1 LCYIWADSGKTIPPA
16 KAAKK
21 SGGHMREQLR
31 KSITTL
37 VFVVGFPLAW
47 AVFAQAPQ
55 SPLTFKPDAPDRYI
69 VVPGDT
75 LWGISQRY
83 TDSPWRWAEL
93 WNMNKEQVK
102 NPHRI
107 YPGDVIV
114 LDRSK
119 GQLALDASQKTI
131 KLSPSVRAGS
141 LAKQELPSI
150 PPGVIEPFLTR
161 PLVVEPDGLDNA
173 PTIVGTEENRVVLGA
188 GNIAFVRGIAGS
200 KEQTWYVYR
209 RGNPLVDPDTNRT
222 LGYEAI
228 YLGTAQVTRSGDPTT
243 VQLINVVQEV
253 GSGDKLVPA
262 GRPQLVNYAPRAPT
276 SQVKGRVMGVYGGI
290 GRVGEAGT
298 NSIIT
303 INRGKADGLDVD
315 SVVALYSAG
324 VPVTDATRPK
334 GSTDSTL
341 KVDDERYG
349 LAFVFRAFD
358 RISYALVMRISRP
371 VRPLDVV
378 QNP

>member
-1 LCYIWADSGKTIPPA
+1 VAC
-16 KAAKK
+16 
-21 SGGHMREQLR
+21 
-31 KSITTL
+31 
-37 VFVVGFPLAW
+37 FPLSWPAL
-47 AVFAQAPQ
+47 AQAPQ
-55 SPLTFKPDAPDRYI
+55 SPITFKPDAPDRYI
-69 VVPGDT
+69 VMPGDT

-83 TDSPWRWAEL
+83 TDSPWRWTEL
-93 WNMNKEQVK
+93 WNLNKEQLK

-119 GQLALDASQKTI
+119 GQLAVDASQKTV
-131 KLSPSVRAGS
+131 KLSPSARSQS
-141 LAKQELPSI
+141 LARQEIPAI
-150 PPGVIEPFLTR
+150 PPAVIEPFLTR
-161 PLVVEPDGLDNA
+161 PLVIEADGLDNA

-188 GNIAFVRGIAGS
+188 GNLAFVRGIGAS
-200 KEQTWYVYR
+200 KEQTWYLYR
-209 RGNPLVDPDTNRT
+209 RGKPLVDPDTSRT

-228 YLGTAQVTRSGDPTT
+228 YLGTAQLTRAGDPAT
-243 VQLINVVQEV
+243 VQLVNVVQEV
-253 GSGDKLVPA
+253 SSGDKLVPA
-262 GRPQLVNYAPRAPT
+262 GRPQIVTYAPRAPA

-303 INRGKADGLDVD
+303 INRGKADGLDVG

-324 VPVTDATRPK
+324 VTVADATRPK
-334 GSTDSTL
+334 GAEDATL

-349 LAFVFRAFD
+349 LAFVFRVFD